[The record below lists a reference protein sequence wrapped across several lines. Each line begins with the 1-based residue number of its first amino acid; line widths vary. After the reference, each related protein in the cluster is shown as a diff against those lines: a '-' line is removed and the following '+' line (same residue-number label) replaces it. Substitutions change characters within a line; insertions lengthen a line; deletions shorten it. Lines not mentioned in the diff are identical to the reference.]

1 MSKQRVP
8 GTRRMWLPAACMG
21 LFAVAV
27 IARLVQVQ
35 VLEHD
40 TYAAQAEAELSGSST
55 FYAQRGAILDR
66 NGNVLSSSVD
76 TWDIYVNSRV
86 WRDGPTA
93 SKGAAVLGEAL
104 GLDPVVLRQ
113 DVETRGLIDV
123 IVADDVPY
131 DVGKTIIDSR
141 LPGVIA
147 LPNVERAHPEE
158 DTAAGLIGIIGRDNV
173 GLSGIEASL
182 NDALQGK
189 PGRAIFERDTSGE
202 PIPYGQYL
210 ATAAVPGKDVVLTI
224 DRNLQRLAET
234 TLDESI
240 TKHRAKG
247 GTILIMDPRNG
258 AILAMATRP
267 TLLYSQLDLDDEN
280 IVGLLRN
287 RAVTDLYEPGS
298 VMKVV
303 TAAAAVDA
311 GLVSPDTTYYDSGST
326 RIYETE
332 IFNWDY
338 NVYGTQTMTGVLKNS
353 INTGAIY
360 MVDMLGA
367 ERFHAY
373 LEAFGF
379 GQPTG
384 IELTGEAAGI
394 HRQPSDPGWS
404 PVDLATQSFGQ
415 SISVTPIQMASAI
428 AAVINGGNLYR
439 PHLVKAYIDHKGN
452 REEVRPE
459 LLGNPITSA
468 TSAALRGMME
478 ETISSEWGTHPAQPK
493 HYTAG
498 GKSGTANVPIY
509 GGVYDDTQVASF
521 IGYAPAEDPQILVL
535 VKLDENADLLTGTQA
550 AGPIFAHIV
559 DETLNYLNVR
569 PIQVQRPS
577 QGDAE

>member
-1 MSKQRVP
+1 
-8 GTRRMWLPAACMG
+8 MWLPAACMG

-40 TYAAQAEAELSGSST
+40 QYAAKAAAELSGSST

-66 NGNVLSSSVD
+66 NGNVLSTSVD

-86 WRDGPTA
+86 WRDNEA
-93 SKGAAVLGEAL
+93 ANKGAAILGDAL
-104 GLDPVVLRQ
+104 GIDPVVLRQ

-123 IVADDVPY
+123 IVGDDIPFEA
-131 DVGKTIIDSR
+131 GKEIIEAR
-141 LPGVIA
+141 LPGIIA
-147 LPNVERAHPEE
+147 LPNIERAHPEE
-158 DTAAGLIGIIGRDNV
+158 DTAAGLIGIIGRENT
-173 GLSGIEASL
+173 GLSGIEAAM
-182 NDALQGK
+182 NDVLQGI

-202 PIPYGQYL
+202 PIPYGQYF
-210 ATAAVPGKDVVLTI
+210 ATAAVPGKEVVLSM
-224 DRNLQRLAET
+224 DRNIQRLAET
-234 TLDESI
+234 TLDASI
-240 TKHRAKG
+240 AKHRAKG

-280 IVGLLRN
+280 IIGLLRN

-298 VMKVV
+298 VMKAIT
-303 TAAAAVDA
+303 TAAAIDA
-311 GLVSPDTTYYDSGST
+311 GLVSPDTTYHDSGST
-326 RIYETE
+326 HIYETE

-338 NVYGTQTMTGVLKNS
+338 NVYGTQTMTGVLKHS
-353 INTGAIY
+353 INTGAIF
-360 MVDMLGA
+360 MVDQLGA
-367 ERFHAY
+367 NGFHAY

-379 GQPTG
+379 GEPTG
-384 IELTGEAAGI
+384 IDLNGEAGGI
-394 HRQPSDPGWS
+394 HRRPSDPGWS

-428 AAVINGGNLYR
+428 AAVINGGTLYR

-452 REEVRPE
+452 RQEVQPE
-459 LLGNPITSA
+459 ITGNPISATTSA
-468 TSAALRGMME
+468 TLRQMME
-478 ETISSEWGTHPAQPK
+478 ETISSDGGSHPAQPK
-493 HYTAG
+493 RYSAG

-550 AGPIFAHIV
+550 AGPIFAHLV

-569 PIQVQRPS
+569 PIQVQRPQPDS
-577 QGDAE
+577 AE